1 MGMGNRNAANG
12 SMIAGMGGFG
22 CMLYNATGAAT
33 KYEPEA
39 ENRHIVAV
47 QALTDTTIRTVG
59 AAWDA
64 PAAVDGLVLTA
75 GNCLYLK
82 AASVTISS
90 GTDYPR
96 MEHGDIEDEDIEKLA
111 NYIKEMTG
119 VGILT
124 PDSQLED
131 YVREAAHLP
140 ERLEDDTPAV
150 PAQGGEKP
158 VNARQRQQAKPQQQ
172 RSSTVDPGGEEDPDG
187 VTEEDMQAVEEAR
200 KRLGRDP

>member
-75 GNCLYLK
+75 VDGLVLTAGNCLYLK
-82 AASVTISS
+82 AASVTILS
-90 GTDYPR
+90 GT
-96 MEHGDIEDEDIEKLA
+96 
-111 NYIKEMTG
+111 
-119 VGILT
+119 GIMYYGYG
-124 PDSQLED
+124 Q
-131 YVREAAHLP
+131 VAEA
-140 ERLEDDTPAV
+140 
-150 PAQGGEKP
+150 GGE
-158 VNARQRQQAKPQQQ
+158 
-172 RSSTVDPGGEEDPDG
+172 
-187 VTEEDMQAVEEAR
+187 
-200 KRLGRDP
+200 

>member
-47 QALTDTTIRTVG
+47 QALTDTTIRT
-59 AAWDA
+59 
-64 PAAVDGLVLTA
+64 AVDGLVLTA

-90 GTDYPR
+90 GT
-96 MEHGDIEDEDIEKLA
+96 
-111 NYIKEMTG
+111 
-119 VGILT
+119 GIMYYGYG
-124 PDSQLED
+124 Q
-131 YVREAAHLP
+131 VAEA
-140 ERLEDDTPAV
+140 
-150 PAQGGEKP
+150 GGE
-158 VNARQRQQAKPQQQ
+158 
-172 RSSTVDPGGEEDPDG
+172 
-187 VTEEDMQAVEEAR
+187 
-200 KRLGRDP
+200 

>member
-75 GNCLYLK
+75 SGQRDDFKRHRHYVLWIWPGSRGRWGIMSLSLMNRINRNNK
-82 AASVTISS
+82 TGKGDGKNMDRNASVQVKVQQTAQ
-90 GTDYPR
+90 
-96 MEHGDIEDEDIEKLA
+96 KLL
-111 NYIKEMTG
+111 YKICGRK
-119 VGILT
+119 
-124 PDSQLED
+124 
-131 YVREAAHLP
+131 
-140 ERLEDDTPAV
+140 
-150 PAQGGEKP
+150 GGL
-158 VNARQRQQAKPQQQ
+158 
-172 RSSTVDPGGEEDPDG
+172 S
-187 VTEEDMQAVEEAR
+187 
-200 KRLGRDP
+200 

>member
-22 CMLYNATGAAT
+22 CMLYIATGAAT

-90 GTDYPR
+90 GT
-96 MEHGDIEDEDIEKLA
+96 
-111 NYIKEMTG
+111 
-119 VGILT
+119 GIMYYGYG
-124 PDSQLED
+124 Q
-131 YVREAAHLP
+131 VAEA
-140 ERLEDDTPAV
+140 
-150 PAQGGEKP
+150 GGE
-158 VNARQRQQAKPQQQ
+158 
-172 RSSTVDPGGEEDPDG
+172 
-187 VTEEDMQAVEEAR
+187 
-200 KRLGRDP
+200 

>member
-1 MGMGNRNAANG
+1 MGMGNRTAANG

-82 AASVTISS
+82 AASVTILS
-90 GTDYPR
+90 GT
-96 MEHGDIEDEDIEKLA
+96 
-111 NYIKEMTG
+111 
-119 VGILT
+119 GIMYYGYG
-124 PDSQLED
+124 Q
-131 YVREAAHLP
+131 VAEA
-140 ERLEDDTPAV
+140 
-150 PAQGGEKP
+150 GGE
-158 VNARQRQQAKPQQQ
+158 
-172 RSSTVDPGGEEDPDG
+172 
-187 VTEEDMQAVEEAR
+187 
-200 KRLGRDP
+200 

>member
-75 GNCLYLK
+75 GDFKRYRYYVLWIWPGSRGRWGIMSLSLMNRINRNNK
-82 AASVTISS
+82 TSKGDGKNMDRNASVQVKVQQTAQ
-90 GTDYPR
+90 
-96 MEHGDIEDEDIEKLA
+96 KLL
-111 NYIKEMTG
+111 YKICGRK
-119 VGILT
+119 
-124 PDSQLED
+124 
-131 YVREAAHLP
+131 
-140 ERLEDDTPAV
+140 
-150 PAQGGEKP
+150 GGL
-158 VNARQRQQAKPQQQ
+158 
-172 RSSTVDPGGEEDPDG
+172 S
-187 VTEEDMQAVEEAR
+187 
-200 KRLGRDP
+200 